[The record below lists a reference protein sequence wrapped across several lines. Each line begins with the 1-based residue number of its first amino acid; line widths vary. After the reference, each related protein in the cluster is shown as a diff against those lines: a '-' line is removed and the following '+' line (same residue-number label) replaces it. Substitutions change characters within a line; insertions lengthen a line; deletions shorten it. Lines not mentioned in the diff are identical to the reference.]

1 MRKETNS
8 PLSETAEV
16 PITSVHM
23 NNSEDEQSPTSETQV
38 PTDSVSVD
46 ITEMNSH
53 LLKQLRFLQPLFK

>member
-46 ITEMNSH
+46 ITENEQS
-53 LLKQLRFLQPLFK
+53 PSETAEVPTTTV